1 MARVSN
7 TQSPR
12 LSVQL
17 IDTAK
22 AAHFHVSL
30 NTLRPGL
37 FRSPSSSG
45 ARNRHTCDGVYALRG
60 ACNMSIPSQTPSGES
75 CCHLLHS

>member
-12 LSVQL
+12 LSVQW
-17 IDTAK
+17 IDAAK
-22 AAHFHVSL
+22 ASHFHVKL
-30 NTLRPGL
+30 NTLRLDL

-45 ARNRHTCDGVYALRG
+45 ARNRHTCDGVFVHLFVNYAI
-60 ACNMSIPSQTPSGES
+60 S
-75 CCHLLHS
+75 